1 MTEVYFTRP
10 GHKDFR
16 SLQEDLKNRIE
27 EKLREVQASP
37 ARYLKRLRGRDLFA
51 LRVGSY
57 RVIVDW
63 DRDQDV
69 VYVHAIGHRRNVYD
83 RDV

>member
-1 MTEVYFTRP
+1 MTEVCFTRP

-16 SLQEDLKNRIE
+16 FLQEDLKDRVE
-27 EKLREVQASP
+27 EKLREVQGSP
-37 ARYLKRLRGRDLFA
+37 DRYLKRRRGRDLFA

-69 VYVHAIGHRRNVYD
+69 VYVHAIGHRKNVYD
-83 RDV
+83 RDL